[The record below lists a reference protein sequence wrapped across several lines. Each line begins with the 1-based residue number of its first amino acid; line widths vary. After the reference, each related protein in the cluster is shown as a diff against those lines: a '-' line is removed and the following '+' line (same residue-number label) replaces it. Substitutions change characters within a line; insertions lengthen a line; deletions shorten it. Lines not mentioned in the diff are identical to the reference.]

1 MSLQPSRT
9 LTHLAS
15 IAGHC
20 DVHLSVLTSKV
31 SCINKLTEVLASGE
45 KQKKKLQVRS
55 EEQLYLIRTFPGPVL
70 RKLHTEANTQTRN
83 VIKI

>member
-31 SCINKLTEVLASGE
+31 PCINKLTEVLASGE
-45 KQKKKLQVRS
+45 KQKKCAQRGAAVSDKNLSWTCAQ
-55 EEQLYLIRTFPGPVL
+55 EITPQIHKQGM
-70 RKLHTEANTQTRN
+70 
-83 VIKI
+83 

>member
-1 MSLQPSRT
+1 MSSQPSRT

-15 IAGHC
+15 TAGHC

-31 SCINKLTEVLASGE
+31 SCINKLTEVGE
-45 KQKKKLQVRS
+45 KQKKMLQTPSAQRGAAVS
-55 EEQLYLIRTFPGPVL
+55 DKSLDLCSGNDTP
-70 RKLHTEANTQTRN
+70 NTQTRN

>member
-1 MSLQPSRT
+1 MQPSRA

-31 SCINKLTEVLASGE
+31 DCINELTEVLASGE
-45 KQKKKLQVRS
+45 KQKKCCKIQVRS

-70 RKLHTEANTQTRN
+70 RKLHTEYTNKECN
-83 VIKI
+83 